1 MLCFDRIQPMR
12 EQVSA
17 WRKQGRSIA
26 LVPTMGNLH
35 AGHLAL
41 VKKAIQIADHTIA
54 TIFVNPTQF
63 VQGEDY
69 ASYPRTFDD
78 DRMVLESAGTD
89 VLLHPDV
96 HEMYPDGPA
105 QQTQVV
111 VSGLD
116 DILCGKF
123 RPGHF
128 SGVAT
133 VVTKLLHITTPDV
146 ALFGEKDYQQLLVIQ
161 RLVRDLDMPVTIVG
175 IPTVREKDGL
185 ALSSRN
191 QYLSEMER
199 RTAPILYKTLSGIS
213 EEIKKGRTDYA
224 AMEHGALA
232 RLTQAGFRP
241 EYFSIRRASDLDEA
255 GVGRN
260 LVVLA
265 AAWLGK
271 ARLIDNVLVGR

>member
-17 WRKQGRSIA
+17 WRQQGRSIA

-35 AGHLAL
+35 TGHLAL
-41 VKKAIQIADHTIA
+41 VKRAQQIADRTVA

-69 ASYPRTFDD
+69 AAYPRTFDD
-78 DRMVLESAGTD
+78 DRMALKKTGTD
-89 VLLHPDV
+89 VLFHPDV
-96 HEMYPDGPA
+96 REMYPDGA
-105 QQTQVV
+105 GQQTQVTV
-111 VSGLD
+111 AGLD
-116 DILCGKF
+116 DIFCGKF

-133 VVTKLLHITTPDV
+133 VVTKIFHITEPDV
-146 ALFGEKDYQQLLVIQ
+146 ALFGEKDYQQLLVIR
-161 RLVRDLDMPVTIVG
+161 RLVSDLNLPVTIVG
-175 IPTVREKDGL
+175 MPTVREDDGL

-191 QYLSEMER
+191 RYLNVKER
-199 RTAPILYKTLSGIS
+199 RTAALLYRTLLQISG
-213 EEIKKGRTDYA
+213 EIKKGRTDYA
-224 AMEHGALA
+224 TMERDAIAH
-232 RLTQAGFRP
+232 LTQAGFRS
-241 EYFSIRRASDLDEA
+241 EYLSIRRASDLGEA
-255 GVGRN
+255 GDDRN

-265 AAWLGK
+265 AAWLGR